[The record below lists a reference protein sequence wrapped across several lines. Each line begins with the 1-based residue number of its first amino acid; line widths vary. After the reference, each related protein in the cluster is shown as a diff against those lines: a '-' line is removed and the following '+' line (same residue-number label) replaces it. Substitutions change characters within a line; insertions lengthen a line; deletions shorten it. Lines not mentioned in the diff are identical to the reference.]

1 MSIYKICTKCDTPKS
16 LDCFSKHIKR
26 KDKKQT
32 MCKSCSRRYKADRRS
47 KLTPEQKSYIS
58 RQNLQKR
65 VHKLGL
71 ESVTKSCR
79 IAQKKYRSK
88 FTIEENREKNR
99 NYQKLYLQKLD
110 NRIKH
115 NLRCRLSAAIKH
127 GYKTSS
133 AVRDLG
139 CSIEFFKEY
148 LNAKFTEG
156 MNWDNYGEWHI
167 DHIKPLSRV
176 DFSIAE
182 DIKSAV
188 HYTNLQPLWALDNF
202 RKH

>member
-1 MSIYKICTKCDTPKS
+1 MKWC
-16 LDCFSKHIKR
+16 R
-26 KDKKQT
+26 KDGFLSNMKRRTCPKCNTTKKIAYFT
-32 MCKSCSRRYKADRRS
+32 
-47 KLTPEQKSYIS
+47 
-58 RQNLQKR
+58 KR
-65 VHKLGL
+65 GQCIKCFRLRCNHIA
-71 ESVTKSCR
+71 VTKKTP
-79 IAQKKYRSK
+79 IKSK
-88 FTIEENREKNR
+88 EEKLLRTKLY
-99 NYQKLYLQKLD
+99 YQNNKAKFSAYKKLYLQKLD

-167 DHIKPLSRV
+167 DHIKPLSSFNLEIT
-176 DFSIAE
+176 DESKIA
-182 DIKSAV
+182 A
-188 HYTNLQPLWALDNF
+188 HYSNLQPLWAKDNLMKSN
-202 RKH
+202 RTQILE